1 MLDVI
6 SFQIIKHTRANRNYS
21 IKDILCY
28 IEGALDYQFTT
39 IQKIK
44 LANQLIDMPSIF
56 QLKIRV
62 NDKLFY
68 ININQDKQKFS
79 NKLICNLN

>member
-6 SFQIIKHTRANRNYS
+6 SFRIIKHTRANQNYS
-21 IKDILCY
+21 IKDILSY

-68 ININQDKQKFS
+68 VNINQDKQKFS